1 MQEAG
6 LLVPAVHGEQQF
18 ARQGAYPELTREAK
32 AERGKA
38 GKHHGLGPH
47 PGWVTLARVPH
58 PTEGLSLIHI

>member
-47 PGWVTLARVPH
+47 PGW
-58 PTEGLSLIHI
+58 